1 MTKHLTLLLFIG
13 LAWGQSLKEMVEF
26 NKCSKIED
34 ELERL
39 ECYAKLVDINNP
51 DSTEI
56 LLLKNFDRITKENYS
71 DESEYKIVEN
81 SEIALMA
88 ISKVSAEENPILNYV
103 FIIKDKSLAFNAN
116 LRSINDNYNE
126 IFTKNKILKCI
137 GNNDQKN

>member
-1 MTKHLTLLLFIG
+1 MENLMKFFYYLLFLLFASNSSYALEYSCIDKKHG
-13 LAWGQSLKEMVEF
+13 YL
-26 NKCSKIED
+26 SKMTIDGESIKYED
-34 ELERL
+34 QKGEPL
-39 ECYAKLVDINNP
+39 
-51 DSTEI
+51 
-56 LLLKNFDRITKENYS
+56 
-71 DESEYKIVEN
+71 EYKIVEN

-137 GNNDQKN
+137 GNNDQKD

>member
-1 MTKHLTLLLFIG
+1 MENLMKIFYYLLFLLFASNSSYALEYSCIDKKHG
-13 LAWGQSLKEMVEF
+13 YLSKMIIDGEF
-26 NKCSKIED
+26 VKYED
-34 ELERL
+34 QNGEPL
-39 ECYAKLVDINNP
+39 
-51 DSTEI
+51 
-56 LLLKNFDRITKENYS
+56 
-71 DESEYKIVEN
+71 EYKIVEN

-88 ISKVSAEENPILNYV
+88 ISEVSAEENPIINYV

>member
-1 MTKHLTLLLFIG
+1 MESLMKIFYFMLFLLSASYSSYAVEYSCIDKKHGYL
-13 LAWGQSLKEMVEF
+13 
-26 NKCSKIED
+26 SKMIIDGELVKYED
-34 ELERL
+34 QNGEPL
-39 ECYAKLVDINNP
+39 
-51 DSTEI
+51 
-56 LLLKNFDRITKENYS
+56 
-71 DESEYKIVEN
+71 EYKIVEN

>member
-1 MTKHLTLLLFIG
+1 MKIFYYIIFLLFASHNSYALEYSCIDKKHG
-13 LAWGQSLKEMVEF
+13 DF
-26 NKCSKIED
+26 SKMTIDGDSVKYED
-34 ELERL
+34 QNGEPL
-39 ECYAKLVDINNP
+39 I
-51 DSTEI
+51 
-56 LLLKNFDRITKENYS
+56 
-71 DESEYKIVEN
+71 YKIVEN

-103 FIIKDKSLAFNAN
+103 FIIKNKSLAFNAN

>member
-1 MTKHLTLLLFIG
+1 MAVYILHSIGFVNCVVLCFFFAVFFTLV
-13 LAWGQSLKEMVEF
+13 KY
-26 NKCSKIED
+26 ED
-34 ELERL
+34 QKGEPL
-39 ECYAKLVDINNP
+39 
-51 DSTEI
+51 
-56 LLLKNFDRITKENYS
+56 
-71 DESEYKIVEN
+71 EYKIVEN

-116 LRSINDNYNE
+116 LRSINNNYNE

>member
-1 MTKHLTLLLFIG
+1 MKIFYYILFLLFVSHSSYALEYSCIDKKYG
-13 LAWGQSLKEMVEF
+13 DL
-26 NKCSKIED
+26 SKMTVDGDSVKYED
-34 ELERL
+34 QNGEPL
-39 ECYAKLVDINNP
+39 
-51 DSTEI
+51 
-56 LLLKNFDRITKENYS
+56 
-71 DESEYKIVEN
+71 EYKIVEN

>member
-1 MTKHLTLLLFIG
+1 MESLMKFFYFMLFLLF
-13 LAWGQSLKEMVEF
+13 ASY
-26 NKCSKIED
+26 S
-34 ELERL
+34 
-39 ECYAKLVDINNP
+39 CYALEYSCIDKKNGYLSKMTIEGELVKYEDQNGEP
-51 DSTEI
+51 
-56 LLLKNFDRITKENYS
+56 L
-71 DESEYKIVEN
+71 EYKIVEN

-137 GNNDQKN
+137 GNNNQKN